1 MITFK
6 IGVPFES
13 GREEMLSFCSV
24 FEQLRPIR
32 PWQILVELVSTMSDP
47 GKDSNMQQLVLMAP
61 PARVSGG
68 ELVAKA
74 SVGDSGKQLVLVEG
88 GGKSSG
94 GVKLRE
100 DEEDLEVKL
109 RRIMENVPVRVSNTS
124 GSSAGSGSGDFHQYR
139 QMRRREQDRI
149 TRMESDY
156 ERRKQV
162 AEFNLRREERLKAA
176 EERTA
181 KKRLKRQKKKQRKK
195 EKRSK
200 PDGGGE
206 EEPKSKVPNRV
217 EESSDDDEGSDYE
230 GDDKFKQCQ

>member
-1 MITFK
+1 
-6 IGVPFES
+6 
-13 GREEMLSFCSV
+13 
-24 FEQLRPIR
+24 
-32 PWQILVELVSTMSDP
+32 MSIP
-47 GKDSNMQQLVLMAP
+47 GKASNMQQLVPMAP
-61 PARVSGG
+61 AARVSGG

-149 TRMESDY
+149 TRMERDY
-156 ERRKQV
+156 EKRKQV

-195 EKRSK
+195 EKRAK
-200 PDGGGE
+200 PNGGGE
-206 EEPKSKVPNRV
+206 EEPNRGVPNRV

-230 GDDKFKQCQ
+230 GDDKFKQCT